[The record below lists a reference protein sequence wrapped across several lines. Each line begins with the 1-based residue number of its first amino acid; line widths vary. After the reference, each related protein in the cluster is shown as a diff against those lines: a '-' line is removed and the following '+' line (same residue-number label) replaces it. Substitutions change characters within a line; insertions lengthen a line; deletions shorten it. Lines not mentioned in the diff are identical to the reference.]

1 LKEELGLLWEQ
12 NSYAAMSRFLT
23 QWCEQAQQTGVRQ
36 LRQIAKTLQAHR
48 TGLLNYWR
56 HPINNGRM
64 EGTNNK
70 IKTLNRQAYG
80 YRDEEF
86 FMLKLLGLHESRYK
100 LCG

>member
-1 LKEELGLLWEQ
+1 
-12 NSYAAMSRFLT
+12 
-23 QWCEQAQQTGVRQ
+23 
-36 LRQIAKTLQAHR
+36 
-48 TGLLNYWR
+48 LNYWC
-56 HPINNGRM
+56 HPIKNGRM

-86 FMLKLLGLHESRYK
+86 FILKLLGLHESRYK

>member
-1 LKEELGLLWEQ
+1 
-12 NSYAAMSRFLT
+12 
-23 QWCEQAQQTGVRQ
+23 
-36 LRQIAKTLQAHR
+36 
-48 TGLLNYWR
+48 LNYWC

-86 FMLKLLGLHESRYK
+86 FILKLLARLGGFDLRPNYFRFVS
-100 LCG
+100 C